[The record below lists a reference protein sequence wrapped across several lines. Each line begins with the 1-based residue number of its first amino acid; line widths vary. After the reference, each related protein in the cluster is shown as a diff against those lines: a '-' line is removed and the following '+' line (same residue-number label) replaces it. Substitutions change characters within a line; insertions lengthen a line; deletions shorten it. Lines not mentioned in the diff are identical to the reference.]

1 MCTCVLLCLFASH
14 LPSSLHACLIP
25 CWLSWLL
32 PRLGACLHIC
42 LLVSQL
48 AWLIDCLTASFTPH
62 LPSCLL
68 YYCLFAHFCAFVL
81 VRLFTCLSVYLLACF
96 FNFLR
101 VCFTLLTCSLSALPL
116 PCQLACF
123 IMNLLTCLMFS
134 SLPEYVLAC
143 PITRL
148 PYIGATLSAC
158 LIYSLLAY
166 LASRFL
172 CLLTLFDC
180 FQACLLPCFV
190 FIPAPSFLA
199 RFLARFLSCMGA

>member
-1 MCTCVLLCLFASH
+1 MLAFLPASSLGGLFA
-14 LPSSLHACLIP
+14 
-25 CWLSWLL
+25 
-32 PRLGACLHIC
+32 
-42 LLVSQL
+42 
-48 AWLIDCLTASFTPH
+48 
-62 LPSCLL
+62 
-68 YYCLFAHFCAFVL
+68 
-81 VRLFTCLSVYLLACF
+81 YLLACLSACLIDWLLDC
-96 FNFLR
+96 FLHSS
-101 VCFTLLTCSLSALPL
+101 FAFLSALLLSVCSLLRFCSCTPIYL
-116 PCQLACF
+116 PQC
-123 IMNLLTCLMFS
+123 LLTCLFLSFFACLLYLTYLLTFCFTPSLPVCLLYNEPAYMSRAFS